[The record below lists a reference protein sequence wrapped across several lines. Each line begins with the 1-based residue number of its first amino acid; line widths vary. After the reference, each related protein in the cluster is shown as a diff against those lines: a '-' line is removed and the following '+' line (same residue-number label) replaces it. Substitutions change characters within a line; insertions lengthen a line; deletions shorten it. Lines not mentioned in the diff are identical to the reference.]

1 MKADAFAEAVL
12 CAHDHRPVRRRALR
26 WPRLLARFNYRE
38 SRTRRKGG
46 NP

>member
-1 MKADAFAEAVL
+1 MKAAAFAEAAL
-12 CAHDHRPVRRRALR
+12 WAASHYPVRRRAHK

-46 NP
+46 KP